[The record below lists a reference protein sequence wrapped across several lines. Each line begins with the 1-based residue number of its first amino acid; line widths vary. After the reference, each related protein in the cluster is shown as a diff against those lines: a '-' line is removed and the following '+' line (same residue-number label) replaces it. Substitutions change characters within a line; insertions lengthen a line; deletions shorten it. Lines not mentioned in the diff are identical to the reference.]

1 MQNKQI
7 TQWAFISTEI
17 NYFKLSLIILH
28 RCFGKKHHRIK
39 ACSII
44 NLITKGSNQF
54 PKHSYIM
61 ISVKSKTT
69 KKYFAIECKPVVNV
83 KFWKAIANSFL
94 LYIGTS
100 QFPNFCHAFSSSR
113 CYCTSIT
120 LRVSVQPI
128 FLDQGKLLSF
138 VKYLLFFFQTL
149 RGGEG
154 AMERK
159 WSRPQFQSDFA
170 VWRAIFKQ

>member
-28 RCFGKKHHRIK
+28 RCFGKKHHHIK

-54 PKHSYIM
+54 PKHSDIM
-61 ISVKSKTT
+61 LSVKSKTT
-69 KKYFAIECKPVVNV
+69 KKYFAIDSKPVGNI
-83 KFWKAIANSFL
+83 KFWKPIANSCL
-94 LYIGTS
+94 LYSGTS
-100 QFPNFCHAFSSSR
+100 QFPNICHAFSSW

-159 WSRPQFQSDFA
+159 WSRMQFQSDFA
-170 VWRAIFKQ
+170 VRRPIFKQ